1 MDGHQKFSWHSRARS
16 FRYALNG
23 LRRTATDEHNMR
35 IHIAAAIAAIA
46 AGIALDISSMEW
58 CLVVICIAAVIAA
71 ESVNSAIEALSDKI
85 SPERDP
91 LIEKAK
97 DAAAG
102 AVLITATGA
111 ALCGA
116 IIFIPA
122 IIALLP

>member
-1 MDGHQKFSWHSRARS
+1 MNGHQKFSWHDRARS
-16 FRYALNG
+16 FRYAFNG
-23 LRRTATDEHNMR
+23 LRRTATEEHNMR

-46 AGIALDISSMEW
+46 AGTALDISSTEW
-58 CLVVICIAAVIAA
+58 CTVVICIAAVIAA
-71 ESVNSAIEALSDKI
+71 ETVNSAIEALADKI

-122 IIALLP
+122 IIAILT